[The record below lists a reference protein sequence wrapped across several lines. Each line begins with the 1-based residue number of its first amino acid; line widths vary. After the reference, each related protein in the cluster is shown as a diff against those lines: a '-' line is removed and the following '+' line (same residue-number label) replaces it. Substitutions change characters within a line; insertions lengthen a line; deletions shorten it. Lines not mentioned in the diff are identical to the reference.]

1 MSPASYLAAPPRVAP
16 GIIPPAFLVFWVAL
30 TVFILAPLLAL
41 AYLATQAVGLWRAF
55 RSFTRAFGS
64 GMAELGA
71 RVDALG
77 ARELDVE
84 RLGPSVER
92 LRLSTAQLSLLL
104 NALGRV
110 REQWS
115 ALLAVYPRK

>member
-16 GIIPPAFLVFWVAL
+16 GIIPPVFRVFWAAL

-41 AYLATQAVGLWRAF
+41 AYVGVQALGLWRVF
-55 RSFTRAFGS
+55 RGFTRAFGA
-64 GMAELGA
+64 GMSEFGA
-71 RVDALG
+71 RLDALASHEPDLG
-77 ARELDVE
+77 
-84 RLGPSVER
+84 RLGPNVDR
-92 LRLSTAQLSLLL
+92 LRRSTAQLSLLL

-115 ALLAVYPRK
+115 GLLAV